1 MAMLNTQRRL
11 TDPALTCT
19 RRLFPYC
26 RFFRF
31 LGCGCPPRWPSRR
44 GLPPSRP
51 LRASRWPLF
60 SFPLNLREKLNN
72 RLRTSNSSWDLRTET
87 SKFGGTQAS
96 SMEAACVPG
105 VFRRKSCAYRGFW
118 RFSTESLPLD
128 RRSNARPGIR
138 GSQAGYRAEKL
149 GKHLDCPP
157 NSIQR
162 IGSGSQD
169 SFRARMAVSMR
180 NMVTVILITTLSL
193 IYPSR

>member
-72 RLRTSNSSWDLRTET
+72 RLRTSNSSWDLRYGNEQIWCRKLLQWKQLASRVYSAGSPALTGV
-87 SKFGGTQAS
+87 SGGSRQRACRSTAARTHDRESEDLKRVIELRSSVIMLDVLRTQYSAS
-96 SMEAACVPG
+96 DQGLGITLGSVSLY
-105 VFRRKSCAYRGFW
+105 RCA
-118 RFSTESLPLD
+118 LL
-128 RRSNARPGIR
+128 
-138 GSQAGYRAEKL
+138 
-149 GKHLDCPP
+149 
-157 NSIQR
+157 
-162 IGSGSQD
+162 
-169 SFRARMAVSMR
+169 
-180 NMVTVILITTLSL
+180 
-193 IYPSR
+193 